1 MLTLSTSECDF
12 IWRSGLYGG
21 NQVKN
26 RIIKVSSN
34 LTDVFMKKGNL
45 DTDMD
50 RERKSSEHNDRNQG
64 DVSIKNAEHCW

>member
-1 MLTLSTSECDF
+1 MWQYLKKDT
-12 IWRSGLYGG
+12 YGG

-34 LTDVFMKKGNL
+34 LTDVFMKKGIL